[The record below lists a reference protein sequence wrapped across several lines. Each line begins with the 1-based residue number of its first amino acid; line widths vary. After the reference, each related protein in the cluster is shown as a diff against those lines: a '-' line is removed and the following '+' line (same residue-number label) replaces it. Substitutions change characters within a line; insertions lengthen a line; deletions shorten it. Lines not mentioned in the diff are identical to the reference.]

1 MPVYTGI
8 VDTYTALWRRPLV
21 FGALIQRVKFLRLLL
36 KPPLGRHYFFQHH
49 THTSLLRRFNSEG
62 WNRTYDL
69 VAELLVA
76 NEDHK
81 GFCGAS
87 WFYDP
92 QLENISPRLVYLA
105 ADPIAGGAERFH
117 LGEDHTGSALSK
129 SNTRVKFYDQGKYL
143 PQSYLLVWYRKSM
156 ISRIGAQN

>member
-1 MPVYTGI
+1 M
-8 VDTYTALWRRPLV
+8 
-21 FGALIQRVKFLRLLL
+21 
-36 KPPLGRHYFFQHH
+36 
-49 THTSLLRRFNSEG
+49 
-62 WNRTYDL
+62 
-69 VAELLVA
+69 VA